1 MLWLK
6 ILIHSSQVTSW
17 DLWSSFGSK
26 ISSRSLVPWLRGNLV
41 TSGAWE
47 STRTTNIRR
56 IDSFGRRI
64 ETVVDSLARTI
75 RNLDRA
81 ARHRCAIF
89 LLTNRTPDGPI
100 RWPEALWV
108 IFDGENAR
116 NVSSLAWF
124 RTCSISNEEDR
135 EKRQKE
141 RKQSTGRAFCARLY
155 RPSRKFQ
162 FIPRDGIISN
172 GGKWRGGFCAGLYHD
187 QTNYSTLLWWCG
199 FHIDR
204 SGRAD
209 TTAGQD
215 KPIYEQAYR

>member
-1 MLWLK
+1 M
-6 ILIHSSQVTSW
+6 
-17 DLWSSFGSK
+17 
-26 ISSRSLVPWLRGNLV
+26 
-41 TSGAWE
+41 TSGAWK
-47 STRTTNIRR
+47 STGTTNI
-56 IDSFGRRI
+56 SFGRRI
-64 ETVVDSLARTI
+64 ETDVDSLARTI

-81 ARHRCAIF
+81 ERHRCAI
-89 LLTNRTPDGPI
+89 LPLTNRTPDGPI
-100 RWPEALWV
+100 RV
-108 IFDGENAR
+108 ISGGENAR
-116 NVSSLAWF
+116 NVSSVAWF

-141 RKQSTGRAFCARLY
+141 RKQSWGRAFCARLY

-172 GGKWRGGFCAGLYHD
+172 GGKWRDGFCAGLYHD
-187 QTNYSTLLWWCG
+187 QTNYSTLLRWCG
-199 FHIDR
+199 FNIDR

>member
-1 MLWLK
+1 MM
-6 ILIHSSQVTSW
+6 SW
-17 DLWSSFGSK
+17 DLWSSFDSK
-26 ISSRSLVPWLRGNLV
+26 ICSRSLVPWLRGNLV
-41 TSGAWE
+41 TSGACE

-64 ETVVDSLARTI
+64 ETDVDSLARTI

-89 LLTNRTPDGPI
+89 PLTNRTPDGPI
-100 RWPEALWV
+100 RWLFGLHLV
-108 IFDGENAR
+108 AR
-116 NVSSLAWF
+116 TRGMSLLLRGFVRARF
-124 RTCSISNEEDR
+124 PTKKTDR

-187 QTNYSTLLWWCG
+187 QTNYSTLLRWCG
-199 FHIDR
+199 FNIDR